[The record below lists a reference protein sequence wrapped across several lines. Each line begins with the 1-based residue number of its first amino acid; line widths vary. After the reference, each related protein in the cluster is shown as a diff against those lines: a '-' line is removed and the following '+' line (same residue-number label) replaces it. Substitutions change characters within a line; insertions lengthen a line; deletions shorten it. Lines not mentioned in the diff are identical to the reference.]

1 MMDSPNAF
9 RLRVR
14 IELLETP
21 RAMAAKDYRPVL
33 WDAALED
40 DLRQLLRLAVRE
52 DLDRHHDWTT
62 GILVA
67 DGATA
72 RAIVAARGP
81 GVVAG
86 MAGARVALEEYD
98 RRIEWRPLVEDGAA
112 VEKGTKL
119 AEIAG
124 PARSLLTA
132 ERPMLNLLG
141 RLSGIA
147 TLTRQYVDAVAGT
160 KARIYDTRKTMPGW
174 RRVEKFAVRM
184 GGGSN
189 HRLGLFDGILI
200 KDNHLAQSAEQT
212 GAARATPAEAV
223 RRSKAFIAERL
234 TAEPQLREFWESML
248 VEIEVDRLDQL
259 DRVLPERPDVVLLD
273 NMPPDVLREAVRRRD
288 AVAPDVELEASGG
301 INLQTVRAVAETG
314 VERISCGALTHSALW
329 WDVGLDWL

>member
-1 MMDSPNAF
+1 
-9 RLRVR
+9 
-14 IELLETP
+14 
-21 RAMAAKDYRPVL
+21 MARKDYRPVM

-67 DGATA
+67 DGAKA
-72 RAIVAARGP
+72 RAVIAARAA

-86 MAGARVALEEYD
+86 LPGAKLALEEYD
-98 RRIEWRPLVEDGAA
+98 RRIVWTPLVEEGTT

-119 AEIAG
+119 AEIDG

-147 TLTRQYVDAVAGT
+147 TLTRHYVDAVAGT
-160 KARIYDTRKTMPGW
+160 GARIYDTRKTMPGW
-174 RRVEKFAVRM
+174 RRVEKYAVRM

-200 KDNHLAQSAEQT
+200 KDNHLAQGLEQL
-212 GAARATPAEAV
+212 GLARTTPAEAV
-223 RRSKAFIAERL
+223 RKAKAFTAERA
-234 TAEPQLREFWESML
+234 TAEPALLEFWESML
-248 VEIEVDRLDQL
+248 VEIEVDTLEQLDQ
-259 DRVLPERPDVVLLD
+259 VLPEGPDVVLLD
-273 NMPPDVLREAVRRRD
+273 NMPPAVLREAVRKRN
-288 AVAPDVELEASGG
+288 AVAPHVELEASGG
-301 INLQTVRAVAETG
+301 INLQTVRAVAVTG
-314 VERISCGALTHSALW
+314 VERISSGALTHSALW